1 MGSCEPGQGRKPAA
15 ISSHPHV
22 RRVPPR
28 KPTLA
33 VCNACP
39 LSDAFF
45 GRRGPGMA
53 KSSATPQ
60 PLAEAAPRPS
70 PYVVMAR
77 RYRPQQFD
85 ELIGQEHV
93 ARALANAISS
103 GRVGHAYLFSG
114 ARGVGKTSAARILA
128 KALNCVEGP
137 TPQPCNRC
145 DICQSISSGEDVDVL
160 EIDGASNRGIDEIRQ
175 LRQNV
180 NIRPTRERFKIYII
194 DEVHMLTREAFNAL
208 LKTLEEPPEHVKF
221 IFCTTE
227 PAKIP
232 ITILSRC
239 QRFDFAG
246 IRAEAIAKRLQQ
258 IVAAEGVEAEPE
270 ALELLAR
277 RAAGSMR
284 DSQSL
289 LDQLLAFAPARIT
302 TADVHSLLGTAGE
315 ERLRALV
322 RHVVERDPAK
332 ALAEFD
338 AALAEGV
345 EPSQLIEQLLAY
357 FRDAMVMAAGC
368 PAEMLLFAPSRQAGE
383 IAAVGQRLGL
393 DTLLAAMQ
401 ILDHTL
407 GRMQYS
413 TQGRVL
419 AELAL
424 VRLCELEDLAELPS
438 LVAQLSAGGVPCSS
452 GGPPGAAGG
461 TRPSEN
467 PPPGQPENQGTPA
480 GARTAPTGPTKN
492 ATSSV
497 SPSPPEGGGAWP
509 VQARGS
515 QDAAHAEGT
524 PSRSGPQASPGRAE
538 ASTAVRPAMVL
549 SPDNATEVW
558 SKVIAGVPGFAAD
571 NARQFARVTLA
582 APNRLVVGF
591 RPAYT
596 VAKDFCEQPEQ
607 KARFEQVLADLT
619 GQRVSLEFAILN
631 DEVAGAPGPSRP
643 SLPPHQRLLQAAQ
656 HPMVR
661 RAAELL
667 GARPVRV
674 DEPPADK

>member
-1 MGSCEPGQGRKPAA
+1 MAEFPSPVQPSADTAPPA
-15 ISSHPHV
+15 
-22 RRVPPR
+22 
-28 KPTLA
+28 T
-33 VCNACP
+33 
-39 LSDAFF
+39 
-45 GRRGPGMA
+45 
-53 KSSATPQ
+53 
-60 PLAEAAPRPS
+60 

-93 ARALANAISS
+93 ARALANAIET
-103 GRVGHAYLFSG
+103 GRVGHAYLFTG

-128 KALNCVEGP
+128 KALNCVTGP
-137 TPQPCNRC
+137 TPRPCNRC
-145 DICQSISSGEDVDVL
+145 DICQSISAGEDVDVL

-180 NIRPTRERFKIYII
+180 NIRPSRERFKIYII

-232 ITILSRC
+232 VTILSRC

-246 IRAEAIAKRLQQ
+246 IRAEAIARRLRQ

-289 LDQLLAFAPARIT
+289 LDQLLAFSPARIT
-302 TADVHSLLGTAGE
+302 AADVHHMLGTAGE

-322 RHVVERDPAK
+322 RHVLEKNPAA
-332 ALAEFD
+332 ALEEFD

-345 EPSQLIEQLLAY
+345 EVSQLVEQLLAY

-368 PAEMLLFAPSRQAGE
+368 PADMLLFAPSRQADE
-383 IAAVGQRLGL
+383 VATVGRGLGL

-401 ILDHTL
+401 ILDHAL
-407 GRMQYS
+407 ARMQYS

-419 AELAL
+419 AEMAL
-424 VRLCELEDLAELPS
+424 VRLCELENLSELPA
-438 LVAQLSAGGVPCSS
+438 LIAQLSSATSSQPAIGRGEGLSEAQPTVPGPRGTHEKPAGLVEAFAAAS
-452 GGPPGAAGG
+452 GFSARVAPPGASGVPGGG
-461 TRPSEN
+461 TPLVKDASGGRHS
-467 PPPGQPENQGTPA
+467 QGP
-480 GARTAPTGPTKN
+480 
-492 ATSSV
+492 
-497 SPSPPEGGGAWP
+497 
-509 VQARGS
+509 
-515 QDAAHAEGT
+515 D
-524 PSRSGPQASPGRAE
+524 SGP
-538 ASTAVRPAMVL
+538 RPATDGGPATASATTAALLTL
-549 SPDNATEVW
+549 SDQNATEVW
-558 SKVIAGVPGFAAD
+558 SRVIAAVRGFVAD

-582 APNRLVVGF
+582 APDRLVVSF

-596 VAKDFCEQPEQ
+596 VAKEFCDQPEH
-607 KARFEQVLADLT
+607 KAKFEQVLAGLT
-619 GQRVSLEFAILN
+619 GHRISLEFAILN
-631 DEVAGAPGPSRP
+631 DEEAQSAGSPRP
-643 SLPPHQRLLQAAQ
+643 ALPPHQRLLQAAQ

-674 DEPPADK
+674 DEPPTAQ